1 MLNATIVHYPKLFKE
16 KKKKKKQPWSR
27 EKKKHL
33 QSEIQNFGIFAGQMI
48 SNYFNKT
55 EGGLI
60 EFSPYSYQK

>member
-1 MLNATIVHYPKLFKE
+1 MLNATIVHYPKLFNN
-16 KKKKKKQPWSR
+16 KKKKPNPGVG
-27 EKKKHL
+27 KKKHL

-60 EFSPYSYQK
+60 EFSTYSYQK